1 MMQIHYDR
9 ITSLQRAMF
18 AKYPDNSE
26 MRKFAL
32 ATVASIDDHENLKK
46 HFKDLDTDIL
56 YEIAEYLFLVP
67 SKDKVCF
74 LTQLKIDFE
83 IW

>member
-1 MMQIHYDR
+1 MLYGIN
-9 ITSLQRAMF
+9 F
-18 AKYPDNSE
+18 FKYPDNAE

-46 HFKDLDTDIL
+46 HFKDLKTDIL

-67 SKDKVCF
+67 SKDKVF
-74 LTQLKIDFE
+74 NLKI
-83 IW
+83 